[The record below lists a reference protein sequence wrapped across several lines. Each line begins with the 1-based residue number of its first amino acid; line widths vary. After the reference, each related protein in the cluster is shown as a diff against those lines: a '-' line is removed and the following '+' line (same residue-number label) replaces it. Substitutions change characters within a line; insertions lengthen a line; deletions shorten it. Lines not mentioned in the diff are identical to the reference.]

1 MEVRIMK
8 GREGNGQ
15 DKGKGDSG
23 QGTGGRSRAHAVGLG
38 GGYGLGP
45 GGECVCPKC
54 NYIAPHRLGVPCID
68 QHCPK
73 CGTRMT
79 RKM

>member
-1 MEVRIMK
+1 MQNDQ
-8 GREGNGQ
+8 GRGH
-15 DKGKGDSG
+15 G
-23 QGTGGRSRAHAVGLG
+23 QGGGGRSRARAVGLG

-54 NYIAPHRLGVPCID
+54 NFRAPHRLGVPCIE
-68 QHCPK
+68 QHCPE

-79 RKM
+79 REM